1 MASIPQV
8 PENKVQYLQQRLAE
22 ELTVGAK
29 LAMCLDPENHLDGNN
44 HVVDA
49 KGRNF
54 RLITYH
60 ENDLAFRLQF
70 RAAFNQASSEDP
82 LLIRV
87 TLPLFA
93 PLSHQISLSYIADI
107 VSRLEC
113 GPIDLRTDAVV
124 AHYTEPVVWPEK
136 LQEHAFRIGQN
147 LPVFVRGYR
156 KMREAIGKKQ
166 TLAAY
171 HISAALLLGSH
182 PALRFDE
189 MDLTAA
195 YPPEIIA
202 RGIGLVARFNMN
214 AEDRSLLAEVLLG
227 TSRQGAE
234 SNIQT
239 WLALPLAETASLLV
253 ATDFLTEYQIPNA
266 IMLLSGIGLFSYPVA
281 DLRELAQ
288 KVIQC
293 LKDRPDDWR
302 TVSELVDSTLS
313 EKQATDII
321 GLLRDIHP
329 PEKWLELITNE
340 TPRSLALAMI
350 TGWLNQRLEIKAS
363 PDMVMPA
370 AIPDWAE
377 HRLNSWETPHHDSSC
392 EERAVALLRLINY
405 ITMIH
410 ARLSAPSLPPDA
422 SLNDYLELYT
432 GADDHRL
439 ELLLALA
446 SKQADAISDSNLIS
460 KVDKYLSDLGQK
472 IANRLDGFDEA
483 VAEII
488 RRNPKAYRGHQR
500 NSSRFLKSAASRL
513 RGPKQRLFVWLF
525 DGMRWDTWVDVI
537 RPVLEEGFRIEDQK
551 PLFAPLPTY
560 TGFART
566 SFFAGAYP
574 DSWRGFKGKFI
585 RNEGELAARNLGV
598 RDQNQY
604 EEDVV
609 FVTQTD
615 TAPGKAKFRNTQP
628 RRFNFLVFNISDDNI
643 HDEQGDLREVNEA
656 IRMKVK
662 NDVLPE
668 MKRMVESG
676 DLVVITSDHGFVQLR
691 PDGEIPVSVLNPDKP
706 EVRRRYAFNREELDG
721 VTLEGSDKHG
731 VNSTTCAIG
740 RTWFSRDTSRGKNYT
755 RYDHGG
761 LSLSEIVVPGVI
773 MHKSTEPESVKIEI
787 ITPEKLEAK
796 EDEGLRVEVK
806 IINKGT
812 SLVTVRVTIGSKP
825 SKTLELARDE
835 SKALSVEVEA
845 DLKLTFINVV
855 VEHRGTNGRYA
866 MVPGGTRQIPVKVN
880 PRSDKVEFSDA
891 LDIFDDL

>member
-1 MASIPQV
+1 MALIPHI

-22 ELTVGAK
+22 ELTAGAR

-44 HVVDA
+44 IVVDA
-49 KGRNF
+49 KGRRF
-54 RLITYH
+54 KLITYC
-60 ENDLAFRLQF
+60 EDDLAFRLQF
-70 RAAFNQASSEDP
+70 RGAIDQASPEDP

-107 VSRLEC
+107 VSQLEC
-113 GPIDLRTDAVV
+113 EPVDLRTDAVV

-147 LPVFVRGYR
+147 LPDFVRGYW

-182 PALRFDE
+182 PALRFEE
-189 MDLTAA
+189 MDVTAA
-195 YPPEIIA
+195 YPSEIIA
-202 RGIGLVARFNMN
+202 RGISLAARFNMN
-214 AEDRSLLAEVLLG
+214 DEDRRLLAEALLG
-227 TSRQGAE
+227 ASRQSAE

-239 WLALPLAETASLLV
+239 WLTMPLAEVACLLV

-266 IMLLSGIGLFSYPVA
+266 IMVLSGMGLFSHPVS
-281 DLRELAQ
+281 DLREAAQ
-288 KVIQC
+288 KVIRC
-293 LKDRPDDWR
+293 LKDQPDDWR
-302 TVSELVDSTLS
+302 TVSQLVDLTLS
-313 EKQATDII
+313 EKQAADVV

-329 PEKWLELITNE
+329 PEVWLKLITNE

-350 TGWLNQRLEIKAS
+350 TGWLNRQLEIKPS
-363 PDMVMPA
+363 PDLVMPTV
-370 AIPDWAE
+370 IPDWAE
-377 HRLNSWETPHHDSSC
+377 HHLNSWETPHHDSSC

-405 ITMIH
+405 VSRIQ

-446 SKQADAISDSNLIS
+446 GKQTDAISDGILIS
-460 KVDKYLSDLGQK
+460 KVDDYLLALAQK
-472 IANRLDGFDEA
+472 VAKRLDGFDEA

-488 RRNPKAYRGHQR
+488 RGNPKAYRGHQR
-500 NSSRFLKSAASRL
+500 NSSRFLKSASSRL
-513 RGPKQRLFVWLF
+513 KSPKQRLFVWLF

-537 RPVLEEGFRIEDQK
+537 RPVLEEGFRIEEQK

-566 SFFAGAYP
+566 SVFAGTYP
-574 DSWRGFKGKFI
+574 DSWRGFRGGFT

-604 EEDVV
+604 EQDVV

-691 PDGEIPVSVLNPDKP
+691 LNGEIPVSVLNPDKP

-721 VTLEGSDKHG
+721 VTLDGSDKHG
-731 VNSTTCAIG
+731 VKSTTCAVG
-740 RTWFSRDTSRGKNYT
+740 RTWFSRDTSRGRNYT

-773 MHKSTEPESVKIEI
+773 MHKSTEPESIKIEI
-787 ITPEKLEAK
+787 ITPEKLEVK
-796 EDEGLRVEVK
+796 EDERLRVEVK

-825 SKTLELARDE
+825 SKTFELARDE

-855 VEHRGTNGRYA
+855 VECRGVNGRYA
-866 MVPGGTRQIPVKVN
+866 MVSGGTRQIPIKVH
-880 PRSDKVEFSDA
+880 PRLDKVEFGDA